1 MGSTARRRKIVRRPP
16 APDTDPSL
24 PQSVKVILPPRHRI
38 SLAQVAVALLPIL
51 LLGAGGY
58 FAWKKFGAVEPTET
72 AEEELQDVIIDA
84 EPPPEPEPEPEPE
97 QEPEPEADLPD
108 LLAENEGATGPAN
121 TVSLDLALG
130 TGSDGMAVGG
140 AVAGGAGQGGS
151 RAAFEPGQVDKNPE
165 PAQEPSPPEMP
176 RKAVEQGISGS
187 FVATF
192 VVNAAGRVESIDI
205 TGTPAGYGFEDA
217 IRKSLLKRRYKPA
230 MAGGI
235 AVPVK
240 IRQPFDFR
248 LE

>member
-1 MGSTARRRKIVRRPP
+1 MGTSARRRKIVRRPLP
-16 APDTDPSL
+16 PGEEPSL
-24 PQSVKVILPPRHRI
+24 PQSVKVILPARHRI
-38 SLAQVAVALLPIL
+38 RPAQVAVALIPLL

-58 FAWKKFGAVEPTET
+58 FAYKKFSTVETTES
-72 AEEELQDVIIDA
+72 AEEELQDVLIDV
-84 EPPPEPEPEPEPE
+84 PPEPEPEPETEPE
-97 QEPEPEADLPD
+97 TEAEPEADLPD

-121 TVSLDLALG
+121 AVSLDLALG

-140 AVAGGAGQGGS
+140 AAAGGTGQGGS

-176 RKAVEQGISGS
+176 RKALEQGVSGS

-192 VVNAAGRVESIDI
+192 VVNAAGRVESVEI
-205 TGTPAGYGFEDA
+205 TGAPTGYGFEDA